1 MRNLTLVV
9 VVSFLLFLLGFL
21 GLSFLT
27 GFGLLEYWK
36 QKMQVIVELR
46 DDIQEKDLTTLQIYL
61 ETAEYVNPNSINII
75 TKDEAAEMMKQDFGD
90 EFLTL
95 DIENPLRNVYTFN
108 IKPDFN
114 EAEKLEEI
122 KNDLLKNAAVADV
135 FYEKNMSQGIVKNLS
150 KFLWSALGLSV
161 LFVLIAVF
169 IIRQHVILTWTN
181 EKVNIFLAENS
192 EEALVELKK
201 RHFWRSIKN
210 GLWSGVGAVAVLMI
224 YNLWF
229 TQNFSELTS
238 FIDNVYVILLFVFIL
253 IISVLCYTLTT
264 YFLQKKQIIDTY

>member
-1 MRNLTLVV
+1 MKNLTLIVA
-9 VVSFLLFLLGFL
+9 VSFLLFLLGFL

-36 QKMQVIVELR
+36 QKMQIIVELR
-46 DDIQEKDLTTLQIYL
+46 DDIQEKDLESLQIHL
-61 ETAEYVNPNSINII
+61 ESAEYVNPNSINII

-108 IKPDFN
+108 VKPDFN
-114 EAEKLEEI
+114 DASKLEKVK
-122 KNDLLKNAAVADV
+122 KNLLENAAVADV
-135 FYEKNMSQGIVKNLS
+135 FYEKNMSQGIVKNIS
-150 KFLWSALGLSV
+150 KFLWSALGLAI
-161 LFVLIAVF
+161 LFVFIAVF
-169 IIRQHVILTWTN
+169 IIRQHTILTWIN
-181 EKVNIFLAENS
+181 EKVNVFSAENREETLAE
-192 EEALVELKK
+192 LKQS
-201 RHFWRSIKN
+201 HFWRSVKN
-210 GLWSGVGAVAVLMI
+210 GLWSGSIAVAFLMI
-224 YNLWF
+224 YNVWF

-238 FIDNVYVILLFVFIL
+238 FIDNIYVIALFAFIL

>member
-1 MRNLTLVV
+1 MRNLTLII

-36 QKMQVIVELR
+36 QKMQIIVELR
-46 DDIQEKDLTTLQIYL
+46 DDIQEKDLGTLQIQL

-75 TKDEAAEMMKQDFGD
+75 TKDEAAGMMKQDFGD

-108 IKPDFN
+108 VKPDFN
-114 EAEKLEEI
+114 DASKLEQI
-122 KNDLLKNAAVADV
+122 KSDLLKNAAVADV

-150 KFLWSALGLSV
+150 KFLWSALGLAV
-161 LFVLIAVF
+161 LFVFIAVF
-169 IIRQHVILTWTN
+169 IIRQHIVLTWTN

-192 EEALVELKK
+192 EEALAELKK
-201 RHFWRSIKN
+201 SHFWRSIKN
-210 GLWSGVGAVAVLMI
+210 GLWSGAIAVTALMI

-238 FIDNVYVILLFVFIL
+238 FIDNIFVIALFVFIL
-253 IISVLCYTLTT
+253 IISVLCYTSTT

>member
-1 MRNLTLVV
+1 MKNLTLILA
-9 VVSFLLFLLGFL
+9 VSFLLFLLGFL

-36 QKMQVIVELR
+36 QKMQIIVELR
-46 DDIQEKDLTTLQIYL
+46 DDIQEKDLESLQIHL
-61 ETAEYVNPNSINII
+61 ESAEYVNPNSINII

-108 IKPDFN
+108 VKPDFN
-114 EAEKLEEI
+114 DASKLEKVK
-122 KNDLLKNAAVADV
+122 KNLLENAAVADV
-135 FYEKNMSQGIVKNLS
+135 FYEKNMSQGIVKNIS
-150 KFLWSALGLSV
+150 KFLWSALGLAI
-161 LFVLIAVF
+161 LFVFIAVF
-169 IIRQHVILTWTN
+169 IIRQHTILTWIN
-181 EKVNIFLAENS
+181 EKVNVFSAENREETLAE
-192 EEALVELKK
+192 LKQS
-201 RHFWRSIKN
+201 HFWRSVKN
-210 GLWSGVGAVAVLMI
+210 GLWSGSIAVAFLMI
-224 YNLWF
+224 YNVWF

-238 FIDNVYVILLFVFIL
+238 FIDNIYVIALFAFIL

>member
-108 IKPDFN
+108 IKSDFN

-181 EKVNIFLAENS
+181 EKVTIFLAENS

-238 FIDNVYVILLFVFIL
+238 FIDNIYVILLFVFIL

>member
-108 IKPDFN
+108 IKSDFN
-114 EAEKLEEI
+114 EAAKLEEI

-181 EKVNIFLAENS
+181 EKVNIFLAENR
-192 EEALVELKK
+192 EESLVELKK
-201 RHFWRSIKN
+201 KHFWRSIKN
-210 GLWSGVGAVAVLMI
+210 GLWSGVGAVAALMI

-238 FIDNVYVILLFVFIL
+238 FIDNIYVILLFVFIL
-253 IISVLCYTLTT
+253 IVSVLCYTLTT